1 MAVDQTSRST
11 DIEVSL
17 VEGEGWKRTLT
28 VTVPSDRVTRAR
40 AAETGRLSRSVRIK
54 GFRKGK
60 IPVAVMEQKFGA
72 RIDDRVQERLLDEA
86 YREALVQQNLTPA
99 GPCMITDVKYGPGEP
114 FVFQAELEVMPTIR
128 LDRLGGFKLGRT
140 VAEVTDDEVGQL
152 IERIREEHATWTEI
166 DRQPATNDRVSVR
179 IAPLAGD
186 NEQPEEDGTAYQLV
200 LGSGEALENVEKAI
214 ETLSPGNEGIFLIEF
229 PEESDAEES
238 GATVSRRLHIA
249 LESVEQ
255 RHLPELDDELAA
267 RVGKFE
273 TAADLERTVREDL
286 VRHHENEAE
295 SRLRGELMAAIVEA
309 NPFVVPRTLID
320 RQLVNILGGAPE
332 KIDSAE
338 LDRAREAIGP
348 QVEQSIRE
356 QLILDRI
363 IEREGLKPTPEA
375 VEAEIETIA
384 AHRGVSPGRLRRE
397 LAKDGALE
405 GLGRNLAVENTFS
418 YLKDQSGIN

>member
-28 VTVPSDRVTRAR
+28 VTVPSDRVTRTR
-40 AAETGRLSRSVRIK
+40 TAETGRLSRSINLK

-60 IPVAVMEQKFGA
+60 VPVAVLEQKYGA
-72 RIDDRVQERLLDEA
+72 RIDDRVQQRLLDEA
-86 YREALVQQNLTPA
+86 YREALDQQNLTPA
-99 GPCMITDVKYGPGEP
+99 GPCLITDVKYRPGEP

-128 LDRLGGFKLGRT
+128 LDRLGGFKLDRT
-140 VAEVTDDEVGQL
+140 VAEVTDEEVRQL
-152 IERIREEHATWTEI
+152 LERIREENATWIEV

-179 IAPLAGD
+179 ISPLVG
-186 NEQPEEDGTAYQLV
+186 EEEHPEGDGTAYQLV
-200 LGSGEALENVEKAI
+200 LGSGEAIENVEKAI
-214 ETLSPGNEGIFLIEF
+214 QTLRPGNEGVFLIEF
-229 PEESDAEES
+229 PDESEDGEAGE
-238 GATVSRRLHIA
+238 TVSRRLHVR

-255 RHLPELDDELAA
+255 RDLPELNDELAA

-273 TAADLERTVREDL
+273 TAADLEKTVREDL
-286 VRHHENEAE
+286 VRHHEHEAE

-320 RQLVNILGGAPE
+320 RNIVDILGGAPE
-332 KIDSAE
+332 KIEPGE

-348 QVEQSIRE
+348 QVERRIRE

-363 IEREGLKPTPEA
+363 IEREGLEPTPEA
-375 VEAEIETIA
+375 VEAEIEAIA
-384 AHRGVSPGRLRRE
+384 ARRGVPPGKLRRE
-397 LAKDGALE
+397 LARDGGLE
-405 GLGRNLAVENTFS
+405 GLGRNLAVENTFG
-418 YLKDQSGIN
+418 YLKDQSGIS